1 MKKILLA
8 AMAVIA
14 FTSCSQDEEM
24 DNVTQNSRIRLGAIV
39 NTTTKAVVTDNS
51 NFTTFTVVGY
61 ATDGEMA
68 AGTALGTPFMPA
80 TDITRSGDAWATQT
94 LDYYWPFNKQVQFFA
109 TSPAQTLTVP
119 SAGYPTFD
127 YTIKSTSTAQEDLL
141 VAKVTDQTAAT
152 VSDNGVILSFTHAL
166 TQVNFSV
173 KGDDDKTYKV
183 NSIKIDG
190 INDAGKY
197 DFATGQ
203 WTPTESTASYDYP
216 LAENAAV
223 TGTNAV
229 EIGTTN
235 GALML
240 MPQTFSTGSKVTV
253 TYQVFAGETPISDTI
268 TADAELNG
276 STAWTPSAKFRYII
290 TLANKGNKIVLG
302 TPNVT
307 GWSSSETGINK

>member
-24 DNVTQNSRIRLGAIV
+24 DNATQNSRIRLGAIV
-39 NTTTKAVVTDNS
+39 NTTTKAVVTDNTK
-51 NFTTFTVVGY
+51 FTFTVVGY

-68 AGTALGTPFMPA
+68 VGTALGTPFMPA
-80 TDITRSGDAWATQT
+80 TDITRSGDAWTTQT

-141 VAKVTDQTAAT
+141 VAKVADQTATKAG
-152 VSDNGVILSFTHAL
+152 DNGVILGFTHAL

-173 KGDDDKTYKV
+173 KGVDSNTYKV
-183 NSIKIDG
+183 SSIKIDG

-203 WTPTESTASYDYP
+203 WIPAASTVSYDYP

-223 TGTNAV
+223 TGTDAV
-229 EIGTTN
+229 AIGTAN

-276 STAWTPSAKFRYII
+276 STAWTPSAKFRYTIA
-290 TLANKGNKIVLG
+290 LANKGNKIVLG
-302 TPNVT
+302 IPTVT
-307 GWSSSETGINK
+307 GWSSSETEIDK

>member
-24 DNVTQNSRIRLGAIV
+24 DNATQNSRIRLGAIV

-51 NFTTFTVVGY
+51 NFTAFTVVGY

-68 AGTALGTPFMPA
+68 AGTALGTPFIPA
-80 TDITRSGDAWATQT
+80 TPITKSGDTWTTKT

-109 TSPAQTLTVP
+109 TSPTQTLTVP
-119 SAGYPTFD
+119 DTGYPTFN
-127 YTIKSTSTAQEDLL
+127 YTINTTSDTQEDLL
-141 VAKVTDQTAAT
+141 VAKVANQTATTAG
-152 VSDNGVILSFTHAL
+152 DNGVILGFTHAL

-173 KGDDDKTYKV
+173 KGGDGNTYKV
-183 NSIKIDG
+183 SSIKIAG

-203 WTPTESTASYDYP
+203 WTPAASTASYDYP

-223 TGTNAV
+223 TGTDAV
-229 EIGTTN
+229 AIGAAN

-268 TADAELNG
+268 TADADLNG
-276 STAWTPSAKFRYII
+276 STAWTPSAKFRYTI
-290 TLANKGNKIVLG
+290 TLANGGKNIVLG
-302 TPNVT
+302 TPTVT
-307 GWSSSETGINK
+307 GWSSSETEINK